1 VIRRVLLV
9 MLVLA
14 AGAVFVG
21 ALYWGLLNTPEAN
34 PITLGLSAFI
44 VVTMLTAAGVTV
56 NTAIVV
62 AQGVPVREGLRRA
75 PRGIGWFLVAI
86 VPLVVAWIAI
96 VRGDRWMADH
106 QGELN
111 AWFIA
116 RLGWADIS
124 RLLQTEVWTSRWL
137 RWTVLP
143 LAACHIAW
151 RSARGAHRMAASR
164 VSLAHVARRCCR
176 VRPALRA
183 ALAADG
189 MAAGSAADVDRADS
203 GGIAARGFHPA
214 CARRRRDHGPDRD
227 GRSPTR
233 SYAAGSGATWRRVGK
248 RPRP

>member
-96 VRGDRWMADH
+96 VRGDRWVADH

-143 LAACHIAW
+143 VAALSLLATLLGDRPGAPTAWLRRAFHWRTLLADVVVFVLLFALPWRLTAWRPAVPPTWIEPTVAGLRLAAFILLALG
-151 RSARGAHRMAASR
+151 GAAIM
-164 VSLAHVARRCCR
+164 VL
-176 VRPALRA
+176 
-183 ALAADG
+183 
-189 MAAGSAADVDRADS
+189 
-203 GGIAARGFHPA
+203 
-214 CARRRRDHGPDRD
+214 
-227 GRSPTR
+227 T
-233 SYAAGSGATWRRVGK
+233 ATGD
-248 RPRP
+248 RPRDRTRPEAAPPGVE